1 VDDGGDV
8 IERKYEVK
16 RVLEVG
22 GRSTLLEAI
31 ERDSERFVFIE
42 LFRPFR
48 SNADRERFLRD
59 QRLVA
64 ELRSPHAV
72 RVFDSGVR
80 ADGMTYVVS
89 EVLEGESLETALRRH
104 GPLPLGRVVEL
115 MLQLCGLLEEAH
127 TASLVHGAIGPENL
141 FVTYHPDGSSFLK
154 LREFG
159 ACSAIPALVEGQRPS
174 EAPGSAPEQLTG
186 AAPDDPRTDIWALG
200 ATMYELCCGR
210 HPTRG
215 ASPSAQIIS
224 LSQLRP
230 GLPVTFGEA
239 VMCCLSTVPMDRYPS
254 AAEVAEAIAR
264 FGPSRGHGVA
274 SAVRGVLAAGATRLR
289 SSTEIVRQMVRQRK
303 P

>member
-8 IERKYEVK
+8 IERTYEV
-16 RVLEVG
+16 RRDLEVG
-22 GRSTLLEAI
+22 SRSTLLEAT
-31 ERDSERFVFIE
+31 ERDTERFVLIE

-48 SNADRERFLRD
+48 STEDRERFLRD

-64 ELRSPHAV
+64 ELQSPHVAH
-72 RVFDSGVR
+72 VFGSGVR
-80 ADGMTYVVS
+80 GDGTTYVVS
-89 EVLEGESLETALRRH
+89 EVIEGESLETLLRRH

-115 MLQLCGLLEEAH
+115 MLQLCGVLEEAH
-127 TASLVHGAIGPENL
+127 AANLVHGAIGPENL

-159 ACSAIPALVEGQRPS
+159 ACSAIPAQVEGQRPS
-174 EAPGSAPEQLTG
+174 APPGVAPEQLSG
-186 AAPDDPRTDIWALG
+186 AAPVDPRTDIWALG
-200 ATMYELCCGR
+200 ATMYELSCGR

-215 ASPSAQIIS
+215 ASAEAPIVS

-230 GLPVTFGEA
+230 GLPVAFGEA

-254 AAEVAEAIAR
+254 AVEAAEAIAR

-303 P
+303 T